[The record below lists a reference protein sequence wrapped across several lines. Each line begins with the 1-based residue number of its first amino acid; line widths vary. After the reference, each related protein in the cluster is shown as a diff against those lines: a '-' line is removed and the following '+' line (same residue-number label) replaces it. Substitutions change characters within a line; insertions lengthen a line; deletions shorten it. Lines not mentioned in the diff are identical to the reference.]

1 MKIPMICE
9 HFNGVRIDFLIHP
22 ALYLTFRIIL
32 RKKEPAKH
40 MTHVRKNETMRAM
53 RFNQPL

>member
-1 MKIPMICE
+1 MKIPLKCE
-9 HFNGVRIDFLIHP
+9 HFSQARIVFFIDP
-22 ALYLTFRIIL
+22 APYLTFRIIL

-40 MTHVRKNETMRAM
+40 MTRVQKNETMRTM